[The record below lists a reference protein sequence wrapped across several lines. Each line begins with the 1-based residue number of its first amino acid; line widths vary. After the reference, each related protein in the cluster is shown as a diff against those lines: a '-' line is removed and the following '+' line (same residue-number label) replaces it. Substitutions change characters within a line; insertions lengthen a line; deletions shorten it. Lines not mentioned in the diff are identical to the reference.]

1 MLKIMT
7 KQDLSK
13 LFAFLTALYPNIT
26 VKTGT
31 LEAWFQMIGD
41 LPADLAKAAF
51 TQVLATQQIPCLP
64 GVGKIRE
71 AALSL
76 TGNKAPTALEAW
88 GQVREAIRRDKPA
101 STLHPAVQKAIAAFG
116 GLDGIGYSEN
126 ISYIE
131 GRFLKEYN
139 PLAVE
144 QNQQAALP
152 DAVKAFIGGV
162 SMKELTDGRR

>member
-1 MLKIMT
+1 MTNAQIKELVTLALANFPHMQDKELRPTIELWKCMLSDIPY
-7 KQDLSK
+7 S
-13 LFAFLTALYPNIT
+13 
-26 VKTGT
+26 
-31 LEAWFQMIGD
+31 
-41 LPADLAKAAF
+41 LAKNALLK
-51 TQVLATQQIPCLP
+51 VLST
-64 GVGKIRE
+64 GKYWPNVAEIRE

-88 GQVREAIRRDKPA
+88 GMVREAIRKDLPA
-101 STLHPAVQKAIAAFG
+101 STLHPAIQKAIKAFC

-144 QNQQAALP
+144 ENTQAVLP
-152 DAVKAFIGGV
+152 ASVREFISGTEVKQIG
-162 SMKELTDGRR
+162 